1 MLLSSV
7 FCLYAVDTLA
17 VTGRRVIILKRYVV
31 TSFDAGTFSFG
42 GIPVLY
48 IDKNITDTLKT
59 TDTLSIVVK
68 SFEID
73 TAKQTI
79 YDIKPTE
86 QTPLIFGEFQGY
98 LLWAV
103 LGGLIIASLI
113 IVTSRYIANRKGRV
127 VVHDKPKEPAHV
139 TAIRALEA
147 LQGQKLWQMGKV
159 KAYYTALTDILR
171 RYVGGRYG
179 IDAMESTTDEIL
191 AQMGE
196 LSKENYNN
204 LRTILQLSDI
214 VKFAKG
220 VPTEQENEQVW
231 FDTYRFVEETK
242 WEEEI
247 VVSD

>member
-1 MLLSSV
+1 
-7 FCLYAVDTLA
+7 
-17 VTGRRVIILKRYVV
+17 
-31 TSFDAGTFSFG
+31 
-42 GIPVLY
+42 
-48 IDKNITDTLKT
+48 
-59 TDTLSIVVK
+59 
-68 SFEID
+68 
-73 TAKQTI
+73 
-79 YDIKPTE
+79 
-86 QTPLIFGEFQGY
+86 
-98 LLWAV
+98 
-103 LGGLIIASLI
+103 
-113 IVTSRYIANRKGRV
+113 
-127 VVHDKPKEPAHV
+127 
-139 TAIRALEA
+139 
-147 LQGQKLWQMGKV
+147 MGKV